1 MEYLLALLLLSSA
14 LEYLRRERAHTH
26 ALALLRSHRPPKPP
40 SAASSRA
47 VILQCLGSLIVLGVA
62 FMLLSGTWA
71 LTKED
76 LFSQVLG
83 AGLLP
88 VATMLALMAAR
99 DIRADHG
106 TRKLP

>member
-1 MEYLLALLLLSSA
+1 MEYLLALLILSSA
-14 LEYLRRERAHTH
+14 LEYYRRERVHKR

-40 SAASSRA
+40 SAASFRT
-47 VILQCLGSLIVLGVA
+47 VILQCLASLFVLGVA
-62 FMLLSGTWA
+62 LMLLSGTWA

-99 DIRADHG
+99 DIRAG
-106 TRKLP
+106 YGVRKQP